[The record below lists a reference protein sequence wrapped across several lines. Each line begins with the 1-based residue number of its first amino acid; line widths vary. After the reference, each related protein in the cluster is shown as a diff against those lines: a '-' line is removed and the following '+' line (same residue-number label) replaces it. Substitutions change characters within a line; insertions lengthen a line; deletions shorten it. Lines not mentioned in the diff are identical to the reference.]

1 MSEATKGRTALT
13 TMAISICIAL
23 SATGCKV
30 QIGSNVEPG
39 AMAATGAET
48 WVIDGKT
55 YSIRSTYY
63 LVLHP
68 GEQLQYTIEYLISDP
83 HLLDGLNDERA
94 AQIAMPLMKHA
105 WKQRLFERP
114 AVTSAT
120 SGALKPSLIGVAITY
135 REGVRSRGFRV
146 QRSIDQIA
154 AQN

>member
-30 QIGSNVEPG
+30 QVGSNVEPG

-68 GEQLQYTIEYLISDP
+68 GEQLQYTIEYLIYEP
-83 HLLDGLNDERA
+83 QLLVGLNVERA
-94 AQIAMPLMKHA
+94 TQIACP
-105 WKQRLFERP
+105 RLNN
-114 AVTSAT
+114 S
-120 SGALKPSLIGVAITY
+120 
-135 REGVRSRGFRV
+135 
-146 QRSIDQIA
+146 
-154 AQN
+154 